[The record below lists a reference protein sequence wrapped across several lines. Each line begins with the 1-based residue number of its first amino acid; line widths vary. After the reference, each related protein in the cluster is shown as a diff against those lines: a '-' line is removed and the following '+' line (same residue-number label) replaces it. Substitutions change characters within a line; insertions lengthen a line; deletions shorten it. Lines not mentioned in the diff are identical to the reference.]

1 MFVSRTDYDDTQ
13 DGAPNLADSWRA
25 VMRMVKWGLGVGLFS
40 VIVGSML
47 ADATTERGTGASKV
61 AGLFSPAD
69 RAAMRRAAAA
79 ALTGDIAT
87 GSIKL
92 DPCNSASNRK

>member
-1 MFVSRTDYDDTQ
+1 MFGSRSGYEDMQ
-13 DGAPNLADSWRA
+13 DGQRGLIDSWRA
-25 VMRMVKWGLGVGLFS
+25 IIAIAKVGLGVGLFS
-40 VIVGSML
+40 VIAGSIL

-61 AGLFSPAD
+61 AGMFSPAD
-69 RAAMRRAAAA
+69 RAAMSKVAAA

-92 DPCNSASNRK
+92 DPCGAATNRK